1 MMAISFFCA
10 QETGLVCHMISC
22 WVCAYLIL
30 LTCALQEG
38 GFMTNQAPPRPFKK
52 KSYTVGQTYCTV
64 SGRVFTM
71 TIMDDSSD
79 ATMTTASVKPCQQV
93 QHISQLTADDD
104 IPEVKTPTSPSDLP
118 AVDNRQMISVAEGLD
133 FCGARV
139 SVKSFPA
146 TPTSSLDK
154 LSPISGRKSPFMAAV
169 VCWLVGWW
177 SAWKQAWK
185 QQPGSKMLTSAA
197 LTQEAWL
204 NTGSSELVQTEC
216 LELQKT
222 VDIWGTRVSG
232 DQDLHLVN

>member
-1 MMAISFFCA
+1 
-10 QETGLVCHMISC
+10 
-22 WVCAYLIL
+22 
-30 LTCALQEG
+30 
-38 GFMTNQAPPRPFKK
+38 MTNQAPPRPFKK

-118 AVDNRQMISVAEGLD
+118 AVDNRQTISVAEGLD

-169 VCWLVGWW
+169 VC
-177 SAWKQAWK
+177 
-185 QQPGSKMLTSAA
+185 
-197 LTQEAWL
+197 
-204 NTGSSELVQTEC
+204 
-216 LELQKT
+216 
-222 VDIWGTRVSG
+222 
-232 DQDLHLVN
+232 